1 MSRKRRKF
9 VIDSDESDDDNSQMK
24 AQSKSSPG
32 AESTS
37 RKKLSSDSLS
47 ESSEEEE
54 WTFDT
59 ESGKAPK
66 KPKKDEK
73 KEEKAKAS
81 NSADSVSSAD
91 EGELT
96 PSDQD
101 SGSDDSAESEDF
113 DDGLDEN
120 FIGDTEDRNK
130 LMSMTEA
137 EREELLFERMEKR
150 EQMKIRQSIQKKLK
164 QEKKKKQMA
173 KVEAERKKS
182 EQEMKAATVRSQ
194 RERKPQKEDKGKG
207 KAFEELKAKRQAHKE
222 KQKNYINSPE
232 REPKLLLKT
241 KDVYSDE
248 DDDEKSGSA
257 SPSSDSDS
265 ESDRA
270 PSPVAPRFITCK
282 AELSKIRLSRF
293 KLEKWVHL
301 PFFKDVISGCY
312 IRIGIGE
319 KLGRKVYRVAEIFD
333 VVETSKE
340 YSLGNCKTN
349 LGLKV
354 RHGIAESVYRLEF
367 VSNQDFTDTEFQK
380 WKNTMEE
387 QSLALPTVK
396 HVTSKVKEID
406 SALNHIFSESEIEK
420 IVQEKEKFRR
430 GPRNFAFAKSNMIS
444 AKFQAEMTGDNA
456 EVEKLKADLEDL
468 ETEADRKSKQRNKGL
483 NNISFINDKNRKST
497 TNRIEEVL
505 RAEHEEKMTQAP
517 SPFCRRSTV
526 PVMVT
531 PKHKKQDDIVEIQ
544 ASQDLLEQLA
554 KEREEADRLAREE
567 EEKKNAA
574 KATKKVKQI
583 VDPFEMHNDCDID
596 IDIGPIDTPNC
607 FVTPKAMPQKRGID
621 LTEYKRKSGLM

>member
-9 VIDSDESDDDNSQMK
+9 VIDSDESDDDNSQTK
-24 AQSKSSPG
+24 VQSKSSPK
-32 AESTS
+32 AESTATI

-59 ESGKAPK
+59 ESGKTPK

-73 KEEKAKAS
+73 KEEKKAT

-101 SGSDDSAESEDF
+101 SGSDDSGDDDNF

-120 FIGDTEDRNK
+120 FIGDTEDRDK

-137 EREELLFERMEKR
+137 EREGVLFERMEKR
-150 EQMKIRQSIQKKLK
+150 EQMKVRQAIQKKLK
-164 QEKKKKQMA
+164 QEKKKKQAA
-173 KVEAERKKS
+173 KVEAERKKT
-182 EQEMKAATVRSQ
+182 EQEIKAASVRSQ
-194 RERKPQKEDKGKG
+194 RARKPQTEDKGKG

-222 KQKNYINSPE
+222 KQKNYNSSPN

-248 DDDEKSGSA
+248 DDDDKSVSA
-257 SPSSDSDS
+257 SPSSDSES
-265 ESDRA
+265 ESDHA
-270 PSPVAPRFITCK
+270 PSPVALRFITGK
-282 AELSKIRLSRF
+282 ADLSKIRLSRF

-301 PFFKDVISGCY
+301 PFFKEVISGCY

-340 YSLGNCKTN
+340 YNLGNCKTN

-354 RHGIAESVYRLEF
+354 RHGVAESVYRLEF

-380 WKNTMEE
+380 WKNTMDD
-387 QSLALPTVK
+387 QSLSLPTVK
-396 HVTSKVKEID
+396 HVANKVKEID
-406 SALNHIFSESEIEK
+406 NALNHIFSESEIEK
-420 IVQEKEKFRR
+420 IVQEKDKFRK
-430 GPRNFAFAKSNMIS
+430 GPRNFAFAKSNMMS
-444 AKFQAEMTGDNA
+444 AKFQAEMIGDTS
-456 EVEKLKADLEDL
+456 EVEKLKVDLEDL

-497 TNRIEEVL
+497 TKCIEEVL
-505 RAEHEEKMTQAP
+505 REEHHEKMTAAP

-531 PKHKKQDDIVEIQ
+531 PKHKTEGDIVELQ
-544 ASQDLLEQLA
+544 ASTDLLEQLA
-554 KEREEADRLAREE
+554 KEREEADRLVKE
-567 EEKKNAA
+567 EEKKVAA
-574 KATKKVKQI
+574 KASKKVKQI

-596 IDIGPIDTPNC
+596 IDIGPIDTSNC
-607 FVTPKAMPQKRGID
+607 FVTPKAMPQKRGMD

>member
-9 VIDSDESDDDNSQMK
+9 VIDSDESDDDNSQTK
-24 AQSKSSPG
+24 AQSKSSPK
-32 AESTS
+32 AESAA

-66 KPKKDEK
+66 KSKKDEK
-73 KEEKAKAS
+73 KEEKKAT

-101 SGSDDSAESEDF
+101 SGSDDSGASDNF

-120 FIGDTEDRNK
+120 FIGDTEDRDK

-150 EQMKIRQSIQKKLK
+150 EQMKVRQAIQKKLK

-173 KVEAERKKS
+173 KVEAERKKT
-182 EQEMKAATVRSQ
+182 EQEIKAATVRSQ

-207 KAFEELKAKRQAHKE
+207 KAFEELKAKRQAHKD
-222 KQKNYINSPE
+222 KQKNYTNSPD

-248 DDDEKSGSA
+248 DDDDKSGSA
-257 SPSSDSDS
+257 SPSSDSES

-270 PSPVAPRFITCK
+270 PSPVVLRFITGK
-282 AELSKIRLSRF
+282 ADLSKIRLSRF

-301 PFFKDVISGCY
+301 PFFKEVISGCY

-340 YSLGNCKTN
+340 YSLGSCKTN

-380 WKNTMEE
+380 WKNTMDD
-387 QSLALPTVK
+387 QSLSLPTVK
-396 HVTSKVKEID
+396 HVANKVKEID
-406 SALNHIFSESEIEK
+406 NALNHIFSESEIEK
-420 IVQEKEKFRR
+420 IVQEKDKFRK

-444 AKFQAEMTGDNA
+444 AKFQAEMTGDTS

-505 RAEHEEKMTQAP
+505 RMEHEEKMTQAP

-531 PKHKKQDDIVEIQ
+531 PKHKNQDQIAEVQ
-544 ASQDLLEQLA
+544 ASSDLLEQLA
-554 KEREEADRLAREE
+554 KEREQADKLVKEE
-567 EEKKNAA
+567 EEKKVVS
-574 KATKKVKQI
+574 KAVKKAKQI
-583 VDPFEMHNDCDID
+583 IDPFEMHNDCDID

-607 FVTPKAMPQKRGID
+607 FVTPKAMPQKRGMD